1 MKIKELS
8 NEDKVSKEVL
18 QGLMDLE
25 VLVLNNADKET
36 MLVEIKKMKR
46 KYDGIPF

>member
-1 MKIKELS
+1 MMIEEL
-8 NEDKVSKEVL
+8 NFEDKVSKEVL

-36 MLVEIKKMKR
+36 MLVEIKRIKMK
-46 KYDGIPF
+46 YNE